1 MRPQRSFTAVPYRAG
16 VKRLLLL
23 AATLVL
29 AVPASA
35 ARLPIVADR
44 DWWPVF
50 SPNGGR
56 VAFTRVNGQGRSLSL
71 YTVNLATRR
80 VTKVGTSVSR
90 LSPTWSPD
98 SKRIAFASGGSL
110 YVAYADGSGKHRYT
124 APAPALAPAWR
135 PGSVDLA
142 YLTAYDSTSTDLW
155 VGGTLWARD
164 AIAQPSWSPDG
175 TTVAFARANG
185 IYVATGPSTE
195 QRVAQTLA
203 EPGAPVFSPDGTRIA
218 YVDGNQLYVVPADG
232 STPPVAETAPLSGLG
247 PVSWSRDSTRLVTTD
262 RKGVVIVP
270 LGQALRR
277 IASKGGVGAAYSPSV
292 EALAYSGPIAGCIG
306 HYGIDYATPSV
317 TEAISG
323 TCSIGGTSGPDT
335 IEGTPEPGDVIV
347 ARGGNDRIHVN
358 DGHTDTV
365 FCGPGRDTVWADR
378 KDRLRGC
385 EVVHR

>member
-1 MRPQRSFTAVPYRAG
+1 
-16 VKRLLLL
+16 VKKLILLS
-23 AATLVL
+23 ATVLL

-50 SPNGGR
+50 SPNGSR

-110 YVAYADGSGKHRYT
+110 YVANADGSAKHRYA

-175 TTVAFARANG
+175 TTVAFARENG

-203 EPGAPVFSPDGTRIA
+203 EPGAPAFSPDGAQIA
-218 YVDGNQLYVVPADG
+218 YVDGGEVFVAPADG
-232 STPPVAETAPLSGLG
+232 STPPVAQAGPLSDLG
-247 PVSWSRDSTRLVTTD
+247 QVSWSRDGTRLVTTD
-262 RKGVVIVP
+262 RKGVVIVT
-270 LGQALRR
+270 LGQGMQR
-277 IASKGGVGAAYSPSV
+277 IASKGGVGAAYSPVS
-292 EALAYSGPIAGCIG
+292 EALAYSGPLASCTG
-306 HYGIDYATPSV
+306 HYGIDYGTPSS
-317 TEAISG
+317 TESISG
-323 TCSIGGTSGPDT
+323 TCSIGGTSGADT
-335 IEGTPEPGDVIV
+335 IDGTPEAGDWIV

-378 KDRLRGC
+378 NDRLKGC